1 MHRSTERQRKK
12 KQLDLLKA
20 RDLTGKT
27 RRKRQVQ
34 DISVL
39 DLEGDWTVLA
49 KSLWGCLLQL
59 WQFKRS
65 HQLLQLMVM
74 KSPPVFLHWCWYW
87 LFCPHLEQCW
97 PHILIGIIRE
107 FIGGQTCFTLSSNV
121 VIPISWFLFDLF
133 LLNEGDR
140 NWKDTCQHASFRLRH
155 EEEVKEDKG
164 RRRKRRGK
172 KDGKM
177 ERSGFSDHTNYRNIQ
192 KSGSAKNISSLSTIS
207 FPCSLCPLRLDF
219 SLCFFSPFYL
229 MIPLGYSW
237 WGTSCS
243 MFSFSYRVLSLT
255 TPRELFLWSI

>member
-39 DLEGDWTVLA
+39 DLEGHWTVLA

-97 PHILIGIIRE
+97 PHILIRNNQGIHWRANLFYTIVQCCYSHFVVSLWLVFAKWRR
-107 FIGGQTCFTLSSNV
+107 QKLKRHLPTCFLQVTS
-121 VIPISWFLFDLF
+121 
-133 LLNEGDR
+133 R
-140 NWKDTCQHASFRLRH
+140 
-155 EEEVKEDKG
+155 G
-164 RRRKRRGK
+164 RGERG
-172 KDGKM
+172 
-177 ERSGFSDHTNYRNIQ
+177 
-192 KSGSAKNISSLSTIS
+192 
-207 FPCSLCPLRLDF
+207 
-219 SLCFFSPFYL
+219 
-229 MIPLGYSW
+229 
-237 WGTSCS
+237 
-243 MFSFSYRVLSLT
+243 
-255 TPRELFLWSI
+255 